1 MSPVA
6 SLDLGTNTFRLLIA
20 EFSEKDGLIPVVIKR
35 AITRLGEGLYEND
48 FLNPS
53 AIKKSLSVI
62 DGFSS
67 LIKQHQV
74 EKVFAVSTSVLR
86 DAKNSKEFTAE
97 VFKQTGI
104 SVRILTGVEEAELTL
119 KGVLSVLDCIPLRSM
134 VFDIGGG
141 STEFILTE
149 GSIPNKT
156 LSVNLGV
163 VHLAE
168 KFLISGSMTSVENS
182 SLNKYIKDII
192 EHTDFKYALSAMLS
206 SHASPAQSSLIGTA
220 GTVTTLAAIAQQMEH
235 YAPEKIN
242 NYILSRQ
249 TIENIYHRLTLSSLE
264 ERKEITGLEEGREA
278 IIVPGVAIVL
288 EIMNHFG
295 FNQITVS
302 DAGLLEGILL
312 ADCMEITDFKS
323 L

>member
-1 MSPVA
+1 
-6 SLDLGTNTFRLLIA
+6 
-20 EFSEKDGLIPVVIKR
+20 
-35 AITRLGEGLYEND
+35 
-48 FLNPS
+48 
-53 AIKKSLSVI
+53 
-62 DGFSS
+62 
-67 LIKQHQV
+67 
-74 EKVFAVSTSVLR
+74 
-86 DAKNSKEFTAE
+86 
-97 VFKQTGI
+97 
-104 SVRILTGVEEAELTL
+104 
-119 KGVLSVLDCIPLRSM
+119 
-134 VFDIGGG
+134 
-141 STEFILTE
+141 
-149 GSIPNKT
+149 
-156 LSVNLGV
+156 
-163 VHLAE
+163 
-168 KFLISGSMTSVENS
+168 
-182 SLNKYIKDII
+182 
-192 EHTDFKYALSAMLS
+192 MLS
-206 SHASPAQSSLIGTA
+206 SHASPAESSLIGTA

-278 IIVPGVAIVL
+278 IIVPGAAIVL